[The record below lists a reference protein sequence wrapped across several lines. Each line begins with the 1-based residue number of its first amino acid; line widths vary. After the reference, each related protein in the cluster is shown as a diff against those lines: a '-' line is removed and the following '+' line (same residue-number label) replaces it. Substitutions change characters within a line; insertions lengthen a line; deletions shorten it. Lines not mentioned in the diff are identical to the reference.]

1 MREEWLRER
10 AKGLG
15 GSDAPAVCGVSP
27 WKSPYQVWLEKR
39 GEAEPQEDN
48 EPMFWGRTLEPV
60 IRQRY
65 ADVTGR
71 TVVVPN
77 EILRHPKYDWMIANI
92 DGEVPGERIL
102 EIKTARSADGWGE
115 PGSAE
120 IPETYII
127 QVQHY
132 MIVRAYPVAD
142 VAALIGGN
150 DFRIYEVPADPELQ
164 QLILDREAAFWDMV
178 LKGTPPD
185 PTTYADVKQ
194 LFGRTSKALKI
205 QATDMVIAA
214 IQRLKEIKALSE
226 EEEKLKTLI
235 MAYMEENDTLVDNGN
250 VLATWK
256 LGKPAKRF
264 DAKALQDAH
273 PDIYKEFLKEGEPSR
288 RLLIK

>member
-194 LFGRTSKALKI
+194 RFGRTSKALKI